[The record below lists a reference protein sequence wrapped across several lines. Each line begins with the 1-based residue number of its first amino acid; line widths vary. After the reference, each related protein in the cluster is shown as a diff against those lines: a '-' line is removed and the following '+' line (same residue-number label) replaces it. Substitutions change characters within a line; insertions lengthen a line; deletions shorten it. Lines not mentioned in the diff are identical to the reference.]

1 MFLKYCGRSTFF
13 FFFLIPPQISAT
25 TIFFSSHFRQWH
37 CHKKKFL
44 LFQQWHCHKPIVTF
58 FFPPISAMPLS
69 QANCNIFFFL
79 LFWQCHCHKS
89 IPQFYFLF
97 FGEMMCTQFL
107 QQILSNKLLLVV
119 IVGLKK

>member
-1 MFLKYCGRSTFF
+1 MFLKYCGRST

-25 TIFFSSHFRQWH
+25 TIFFFLPFSAMALPQ
-37 CHKKKFL
+37 KKKIL